1 LQPEVDGKKRSHAK
15 AQRSAKAAKK
25 TKAKPTSLTLFF
37 ALFALLRAF
46 A

>member
-25 TKAKPTSLTLFF
+25 AKQNRFLKLFF
-37 ALFALLRAF
+37 ALFALLRVF